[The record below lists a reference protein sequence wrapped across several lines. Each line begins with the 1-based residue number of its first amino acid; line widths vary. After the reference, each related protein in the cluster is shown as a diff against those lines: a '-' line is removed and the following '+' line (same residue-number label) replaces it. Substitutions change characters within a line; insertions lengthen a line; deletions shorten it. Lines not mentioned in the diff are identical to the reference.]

1 MKRLLVALLPAILTL
16 LTVWGLAP
24 ARAEKPR
31 ALVVGSKQFTE
42 GRLLSEILA
51 QLLEARTDL
60 RVVRRMDLGG
70 SRVVFSALQA
80 GEIDLYPEYTG
91 TGLLEILGAP
101 RSGGPE
107 ETLRAVREGFLRKY
121 DLVWLEPLG
130 FNNAF
135 AMVVTGE
142 KARELGL
149 RTISDLKAHPSL
161 RYGIS
166 LEFLERA
173 DGWNPLLEAYG
184 LPREGMTVRGLQHGL
199 AYEALTA
206 GQIDVTNAYTT
217 DGKLERFGL
226 VALEDDRGFFPPY
239 HAVPVIR
246 GEILRA
252 HPEVGRTL
260 AMLAGSLTDRQ
271 MQSLNYRVEERKESF
286 EAVAADFL
294 KGRGLVKE
302 SRPLTAR
309 ARSGSFLQ
317 YLVDHPRETW
327 ALVRQHL
334 ALTGLAVL
342 LACLVG
348 IPLGIGITRW
358 TPAAPPVLAAAGV
371 IQTIPSLAL
380 LAFLI
385 PVPGLGLGART
396 AVLALSLYAVL
407 PILRNTWTGLRGV
420 DAGVLEAARGMGM
433 RPWQV
438 LTMVE
443 LPLAVP
449 TIMAGLRTSAVIT
462 VGMATLAAFI
472 GAGGLGEPILTGLYL
487 NDNVLILAGAVP
499 AALLAVL
506 VDLLLGRLEGLLAPR
521 GQD

>member
-1 MKRLLVALLPAILTL
+1 MRRLLFALLAMAIGLLVFWDLTP
-16 LTVWGLAP
+16 T
-24 ARAEKPR
+24 RAEGPR
-31 ALVVGSKQFTE
+31 TVVVGSKQFTE

-91 TGLLEILGAP
+91 TGLLEILGEP
-101 RSGGPE
+101 RSGGAE
-107 ETLRAVREGFLRKY
+107 ETWRAVREGFLQRY

-135 AMVVTGE
+135 ALVVTGE

-184 LPREGMTVRGLQHGL
+184 FPKAGLTVRGLQHGL

-217 DGKLERFGL
+217 DGKLERYGL
-226 VALEDDRGFFPPY
+226 VTLQDDLGFFPPY
-239 HAVPVIR
+239 HAAPVIR
-246 GEILRA
+246 GEVLRA
-252 HPEVGRTL
+252 HPEVGQAL
-260 AMLAGSLTDRQ
+260 SLLAGRLTDAQ
-271 MQSLNYRVEERKESF
+271 MQHLNHRVEERKESF
-286 EAVAADFL
+286 EAVAADL
-294 KGRGLVKE
+294 LQSLGLVEE
-302 SRPLTAR
+302 SRPNKDRGR
-309 ARSGSFLQ
+309 AGNFLQ
-317 YLVDHPRETW
+317 YLAAHPQETL

-358 TPAAPPVLAAAGV
+358 TPAAPPVLAVAGV
-371 IQTIPSLAL
+371 IRMNS
-380 LAFLI
+380 
-385 PVPGLGLGART
+385 
-396 AVLALSLYAVL
+396 
-407 PILRNTWTGLRGV
+407 NK
-420 DAGVLEAARGMGM
+420 
-433 RPWQV
+433 
-438 LTMVE
+438 
-443 LPLAVP
+443 P
-449 TIMAGLRTSAVIT
+449 T
-462 VGMATLAAFI
+462 F
-472 GAGGLGEPILTGLYL
+472 
-487 NDNVLILAGAVP
+487 
-499 AALLAVL
+499 
-506 VDLLLGRLEGLLAPR
+506 
-521 GQD
+521 

>member
-1 MKRLLVALLPAILTL
+1 MRHLVIALALTILS
-16 LTVWGLAP
+16 LAP
-24 ARAEKPR
+24 VWAEEGR
-31 ALVVGSKQFTE
+31 TVVVGSKQFTE
-42 GRLLSEILA
+42 GRLLSEVLA

-60 RVVRRMDLGG
+60 QVVRRMDLGG
-70 SRVVFSALQA
+70 SRVVFSALEA

-107 ETLRAVREGFLRKY
+107 ETWRAVRQGFLERY
-121 DLVWLEPLG
+121 DLVWLDPLG

-149 RTISDLKAHPSL
+149 RTISDLRDHPEL

-173 DGWNPLLEAYG
+173 DGWVPLLEAYG
-184 LPREGMTVRGLQHGL
+184 LPRDGLTVRGLQHGL
-199 AYEALTA
+199 AYEALSA
-206 GQIDVTNAYTT
+206 GHIDVTNAYTT
-217 DGKLERFGL
+217 DGKLERYGL
-226 VALEDDRGFFPPY
+226 VTLEDDRGFFPPY
-239 HAVPVIR
+239 QAAPVVR
-246 GEILRA
+246 GEVLRS
-252 HPEVGRTL
+252 HPEVARVL
-260 AMLAGSLTDRQ
+260 SLLAGRLTDQ
-271 MQSLNYRVEERKESF
+271 EMQHLNYRVEERKESF
-286 EAVAADFL
+286 AAVAADL
-294 KGRGLVKE
+294 LRSLGLVE
-302 SRPLTAR
+302 DSPAAPAPER
-309 ARSGSFLQ
+309 AANFLQ
-317 YLVDHPRETW
+317 YLADNSHQTLS
-327 ALVRQHL
+327 LVRQHL
-334 ALTGLAVL
+334 ALTGLAVG
-342 LACLVG
+342 LAALVG
-348 IPLGIGITRW
+348 IPLGVGITRW
-358 TPAAPPVLAAAGV
+358 TPAAPPVLAVCGV
-371 IQTIPSLAL
+371 VQTIPSLAL

-385 PVPGLGLGART
+385 PVPGLGLGQRT

-420 DAGVLEAARGMGM
+420 DAGILEAARGMGM

-462 VGMATLAAFI
+462 VGTATLAAFI

-506 VDLLLGRLEGLLAPR
+506 VDLVLERLERALAPR